1 MEEGLI
7 YKDKLSKK
15 LQFTDYFNACIQ
27 KGYGCAIYRHPREKT
42 IHMIIDLEGG
52 HNIDKVEIENLK
64 SGFIFHPF
72 SRENHS
78 IKYLNLDIHLVR
90 NKEDSKIFT
99 LNSEVSD
106 EEINERFIVT
116 DPNQKIKS
124 NSSIEPVDYDIDK
137 EKSSFINLVN
147 QSIDD
152 IQNNVYQKV
161 VLSRTKSVKLPKGF
175 NAVRLFDALDAK
187 YNNAFIHLTHIP
199 GIGTWAGAT
208 PEILIDINENNQF
221 QTVALAATQAYNK
234 EIGIEETTWSQK
246 DIEEQAMVSRYIINC
261 FKKIRLREFEEIG
274 PRTYLSGNLV
284 HLKTNFLVDLNQVD
298 FPELGSV
305 MLELLHPT
313 SAVCG
318 MPKEITQKFIEKHE
332 GFDRSY
338 FSGYI
343 GPVNIQE
350 ETNIYVN
357 LRCTKIENNH
367 AQLFA
372 GAGIISNSNPEK
384 EWKETEIK
392 MDTILSVIKDL
403 Q

>member
-7 YKDKLSKK
+7 YKNKLSKK
-15 LQFTDYFNACIQ
+15 LQFTDYFNSCIQ
-27 KGYGCAIYRHPREKT
+27 NGYGCAIYRHPRKNT

-52 HNIDKVEIENLK
+52 HDLDRVEVENLK

-72 SRENHS
+72 SRENHAV
-78 IKYLNLDIHLVR
+78 KYLNQDIHLVR
-90 NKEDSKIFT
+90 EREDNKTIT
-99 LNSEVSD
+99 LHTEISD
-106 EEINERFIVT
+106 EEIHERFSIT
-116 DPNQKIKS
+116 DSNQKIKS
-124 NSSIEPVDYDIDK
+124 NSSIEPGGYDLDK

-147 QSIDD
+147 QSIDN
-152 IQNNVYQKV
+152 IQKNVFQKV
-161 VLSRTKSVKLPKGF
+161 VLSRTKSVKLPEGF
-175 NAVRLFDALDAK
+175 NPVRFFDALDAK
-187 YNNAFIHLTHIP
+187 YTNAFIHLTHIP
-199 GIGTWAGAT
+199 GIGTWSGAT
-208 PEILIDINENNQF
+208 PEILIDINENNHF
-221 QTVALAATQAYNK
+221 QTVALAATQSYDK
-234 EIGIEETTWSQK
+234 ETGIEETTWSQK

-261 FKKIRLREFEEIG
+261 FKRIRLREFDEIG
-274 PRTYLSGNLV
+274 PRTFLSGNLV
-284 HLKTNFLVDLNQVD
+284 HLKTNFLVDMNKVD

-343 GPVNIQE
+343 GPVNVQY

-357 LRCTKIENNH
+357 LRCTKLENNH

-392 MDTILSVIKDL
+392 MDTILSVLKDL
-403 Q
+403 